1 MSPAPFRV
9 LGLSSSLHGNSRS
22 QTGQTVGEG
31 LGHLELCL
39 FRAMDIGVGG
49 EIIVAVAQPLL
60 DILHGIVQ
68 VQHDG
73 GAAVAQIVEADGA
86 QAVFCQDLLELLADE
101 VRLEEHPHLVHTDEV
116 QVLPVVAGTAELL
129 LGQLP
134 LPQPG
139 EIIVGILT
147 QGQAP
152 PTGLGFGGPFPDGA
166 DHTIADLLL
175 DHRRLDVDP
184 AVLKVDGG
192 PSQAQQLR
200 AAQTIKAGKKNGY
213 SDRFVLGQGQQL
225 DDLLHRVGFIGLVL
239 DPAGLVRQIGG
250 VVSDVLVLQRPLETA
265 ADHRM
270 VLDDRVGA
278 QARGHLVPV
287 VVLQITGRDAAHRNP
302 PFVEVGRNVQLQHI
316 HVLVVG
322 RHGNVGTVPLDPQRN
337 VLGQQPVHRLH
348 ALHALVLV
356 DQLRQ
361 HDLGLALVAPNREIQ
376 GNPLLNPLAVFV
388 LEIQDGI
395 ILVALDLQTS
405 GHIRHLPCS
414 CC

>member
-1 MSPAPFRV
+1 
-9 LGLSSSLHGNSRS
+9 
-22 QTGQTVGEG
+22 
-31 LGHLELCL
+31 
-39 FRAMDIGVGG
+39 MDIGVGG
-49 EIIVAVAQPLL
+49 EVVVAVAQPLL
-60 DILHGIVQ
+60 DILHRIVQ
-68 VQHDG
+68 IQHDG
-73 GAAVAQIVEADGA
+73 GAAVAEVVEPDGA
-86 QAVFCQDLLELLADE
+86 QTVLCQDLLELLADE
-101 VRLEEHPHLVHTDEV
+101 VRLQEHPHLVHADEV
-116 QVLPVVAGTAELL
+116 QVLPVVASAAELL

-139 EIIVGILT
+139 EIIVGILA

-152 PTGLGFGGPFPDGA
+152 AAGLGFGGSFPDGA

-184 AVLKVDGG
+184 AILEVDGR
-192 PSQAQQLR
+192 PSQSQKLRTAQP
-200 AAQTIKAGKKNGY
+200 IEAGQE
-213 SDRFVLGQGQQL
+213 DRHGDGLILGQGQQL
-225 DDLLHRVGFIGLVL
+225 YDLLHRVGFIGLIL
-239 DPAGLVRQIGG
+239 DPAGLVRQVGWI
-250 VVSDVLVLQRPLETA
+250 VTDVLVLQRPLEAA

-278 QARGHLVPV
+278 QARCHLVPV
-287 VVLQITGRDAAHRNP
+287 VVLQIAGGHAAHRDA
-302 PFVEVGRNVQLQHI
+302 PFIEVGRDVQFQHVHI
-316 HVLVVG
+316 LIVG
-322 RHGNVGTVPLDPQRN
+322 GHGDVGPIPLDPQRN

-376 GNPLLNPLAVFV
+376 RNPLLDPLAVFV
-388 LEIQDGI
+388 LEIQNGV

-405 GHIRHLPCS
+405 GHIRHLPCN

>member
-1 MSPAPFRV
+1 
-9 LGLSSSLHGNSRS
+9 
-22 QTGQTVGEG
+22 
-31 LGHLELCL
+31 
-39 FRAMDIGVGG
+39 MDVGVGG
-49 EIIVAVAQPLL
+49 EVVVAVAEPLL
-60 DILHGIVQ
+60 DILHRIVQ

-73 GAAVAQIVEADGA
+73 GATVPQIVEANGT
-86 QAVFCQDLLELLADE
+86 QTVLRQDLLELLADE
-101 VRLEEHPHLVHTDEV
+101 VRLEEHPHLVHADEV
-116 QVLPVVAGTAELL
+116 QILPVVAGAAELL

-139 EIIVGILT
+139 EIVVGILA

-152 PTGLGFGGPFPDGA
+152 AAGFGFGGSLPDGA

-175 DHRRLDVDP
+175 DHGCLNVDP
-184 AVLKVDGG
+184 AILKVDGR
-192 PSQAQQLR
+192 PTQAQKLR
-200 AAQTIKAGKKNGY
+200 SAKSIKTGKKNGY

-225 DDLLHRVGFIGLVL
+225 DDLLHGVGLICLVL
-239 DPAGLVRQIGG
+239 DPAGLVRQVGWI
-250 VVSDVLVLQRPLETA
+250 VTDVLVLQGPLEAA

-278 QARGHLVPV
+278 QARCHLIPV
-287 VVLQITGRDAAHRNP
+287 VVLQVAGCDAAHRDSP
-302 PFVEVGRNVQLQHI
+302 LVEVGRNVQLQHVYI
-316 HVLVVG
+316 LVVG
-322 RHGNVGTVPLDPQRN
+322 RHGDVGPIPFNPQRN

-376 GNPLLNPLAVFV
+376 RDPLLDPLAVLV

-405 GHIRHLPCS
+405 GHIRYLPCS